1 MKLDKS
7 TITARDVNIPF
18 SIIDGKIRQKIS
30 NDIENLNNTI
40 KEPHL
45 INIYKRLHSQTTKHI
60 FSVACG
66 ACSSIKYIVTTMK
79 VSMDFEWFNTK
90 YNLDHNT
97 KLKSVISRSLGN
109 SQIFENSITQLM
121 SCTSK
126 DKLKTKLERILNRR
140 ENKNTTCQIVW
151 YQLNQY
157 QQKIVWVLTSV
168 LENNQ

>member
-30 NDIENLNNTI
+30 NDVENLNNTI

-79 VSMDFEWFNTK
+79 VSMDFE
-90 YNLDHNT
+90 
-97 KLKSVISRSLGN
+97 
-109 SQIFENSITQLM
+109 
-121 SCTSK
+121 
-126 DKLKTKLERILNRR
+126 
-140 ENKNTTCQIVW
+140 
-151 YQLNQY
+151 
-157 QQKIVWVLTSV
+157 
-168 LENNQ
+168 